1 MTKWRKEND
10 VENIEVK
17 MLKQLGLFPEFDINL
32 EDKPTYNY
40 KVEVI
45 SLLELLLENGEIN
58 LLQDDISDSHV
69 ESLINYLR
77 RLDE

>member
-1 MTKWRKEND
+1 
-10 VENIEVK
+10 

>member
-1 MTKWRKEND
+1 
-10 VENIEVK
+10 

-40 KVEVI
+40 KVEII

-58 LLQDDISDSHV
+58 LLQDDISDSHI

>member
-1 MTKWRKEND
+1 
-10 VENIEVK
+10 

-32 EDKPTYNY
+32 EDKLTYNY

-77 RLDE
+77 RSDE

>member
-1 MTKWRKEND
+1 MS
-10 VENIEVK
+10 
-17 MLKQLGLFPEFDINL
+17 KQLGLFPEFDINL

-40 KVEVI
+40 KVEII

-58 LLQDDISDSHV
+58 LLQDDISDSHI

-77 RLDE
+77 KLDE